1 MVSCERE
8 TRITI
13 LKVSTDNTHTTFSGF
28 SSISLFPRP
37 PLTELGGV
45 VLRRPTNQ
53 IVEKSRLGFRASLLL
68 CVRVSSLVLSKT
80 LLWVCVR
87 RYGEE
92 EEEGD
97 QAVVLV
103 S

>member
-13 LKVSTDNTHTTFSGF
+13 LKVSTDNIHTTFSGF

-45 VLRRPTNQ
+45 VLKRPTNQ
-53 IVEKSRLGFRASLLL
+53 IVEKSRLGFRASLL
-68 CVRVSSLVLSKT
+68 CVRVSSLVFLSK
-80 LLWVCVR
+80 LCC
-87 RYGEE
+87 GC
-92 EEEGD
+92 
-97 QAVVLV
+97 AC
-103 S
+103 